1 MQLPRGVE
9 EAVVGMEVGEARSI
23 EVPPEL
29 GYGAYQ
35 DKLASWHLKGMV
47 EHGYDLKA
55 GDVVFWTN
63 PDDGRRMPAWVTEET
78 ADMVKLDF
86 NHPFAGKTLAY
97 WVELVDLRVGQRAL
111 CYPCTRCGR
120 CGKYREG
127 SPFYVSPATIPCLAC
142 GGTVDPVSGRC
153 PACGALAF
161 APERDP
167 TSRGRKP
174 RRR

>member
-1 MQLPRGVE
+1 MDRANKAGRTAYLRYKGGVLGEEPLDDRSTGDPLAIVIGTMQLPRGVE
-9 EAVVGMEVGEARSI
+9 E
-23 EVPPEL
+23 
-29 GYGAYQ
+29 

-97 WVELVDLRVGQRAL
+97 WVELVDLR
-111 CYPCTRCGR
+111 
-120 CGKYREG
+120 
-127 SPFYVSPATIPCLAC
+127 
-142 GGTVDPVSGRC
+142 
-153 PACGALAF
+153 
-161 APERDP
+161 
-167 TSRGRKP
+167 
-174 RRR
+174 

>member
-1 MQLPRGVE
+1 MRAGEAMDRANKAGRTAYLRYKGGVLGEEPLDDRSTGDPLAVVIGTMQLPRGVE
-9 EAVVGMEVGEARSI
+9 EAVVGMEVGEVRSI

-97 WVELVDLRVGQRAL
+97 WVELVDLR
-111 CYPCTRCGR
+111 
-120 CGKYREG
+120 
-127 SPFYVSPATIPCLAC
+127 
-142 GGTVDPVSGRC
+142 
-153 PACGALAF
+153 
-161 APERDP
+161 
-167 TSRGRKP
+167 
-174 RRR
+174 

>member
-1 MQLPRGVE
+1 MRAGEAMDRANKAGRTAYLRYKGGVLGEEPLDDRSTGDPLAVVIGTMQLPRGVE

-78 ADMVKLDF
+78 ADMVKLDLTI
-86 NHPFAGKTLAY
+86 P
-97 WVELVDLRVGQRAL
+97 
-111 CYPCTRCGR
+111 
-120 CGKYREG
+120 
-127 SPFYVSPATIPCLAC
+127 SPA
-142 GGTVDPVSGRC
+142 R
-153 PACGALAF
+153 
-161 APERDP
+161 R
-167 TSRGRKP
+167 SRTGSSWLT
-174 RRR
+174 